1 MVHLYKINNYE
12 QEFVVY
18 LIVTIIKKWKQLK
31 YLRKDEQV
39 KKM

>member
-1 MVHLYKINNYE
+1 MVHLCEINNYE
-12 QEFVVY
+12 QEFVIY

-31 YLRKDEQV
+31 YLGKDEQI